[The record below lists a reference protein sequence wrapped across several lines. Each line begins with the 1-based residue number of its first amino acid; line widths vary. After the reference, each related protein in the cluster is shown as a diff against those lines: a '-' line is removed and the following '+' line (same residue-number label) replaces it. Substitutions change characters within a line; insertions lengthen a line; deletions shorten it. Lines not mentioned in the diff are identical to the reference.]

1 MQLFIMVALVVKSL
15 LANTQDVR
23 DASSI
28 LGLERFP
35 GEGNVNPLQYSC
47 LGNPTDRG
55 DQWATVHGSQR
66 VTHNLVTKQ
75 QTAKDTQGKEST
87 MSL

>member
-1 MQLFIMVALVVKSL
+1 MQLFIMVALVVKNL

-35 GEGNVNPLQYSC
+35 GEGYGHPL
-47 LGNPTDRG
+47 
-55 DQWATVHGSQR
+55 
-66 VTHNLVTKQ
+66 
-75 QTAKDTQGKEST
+75 
-87 MSL
+87 